1 MTAFRIA
8 RWARRALT
16 IVLVAFIGIQFLRP
30 DRTNP
35 PAPAAAS
42 LEAKAPPEVK
52 AIFDHSCRDCHSN
65 ESRWPWYSQVAPV
78 SWLVASDI
86 HQGRDRFNY
95 SEWTSYSS
103 DDQDKLLGAMC
114 RLVQR
119 GRMPLPIYLVIHRDA
134 KPSPADVAALCAWS
148 DKMRDTLQ

>member
-52 AIFDHSCRDCHSN
+52 AIFAHSCRDCHSN
-65 ESRWPWYSQVAPV
+65 ETRWPGNSPMAPV
-78 SWLVASDI
+78 S
-86 HQGRDRFNY
+86 GR
-95 SEWTSYSS
+95 
-103 DDQDKLLGAMC
+103 GP
-114 RLVQR
+114 R
-119 GRMPLPIYLVIHRDA
+119 GRVGKNGGWCSMGNVGLHLRAGDGRA
-134 KPSPADVAALCAWS
+134 
-148 DKMRDTLQ
+148 